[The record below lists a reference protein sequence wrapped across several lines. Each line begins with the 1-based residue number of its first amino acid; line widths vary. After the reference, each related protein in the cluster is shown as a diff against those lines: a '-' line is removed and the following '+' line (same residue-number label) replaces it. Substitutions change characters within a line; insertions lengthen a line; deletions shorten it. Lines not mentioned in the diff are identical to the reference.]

1 MLNSNKNLKLN
12 KNIYLSNFTY
22 FHQNLKEKNNLNSC
36 ALPSASETRLEQG
49 RLTPTV
55 PAKILNNF
63 FTKESSL
70 FPLCKQSTLNSKRNI
85 ICKSTSRDLNS
96 EFLKKNELFVSSL
109 KNTKGMQNSQNSYSE
124 NQNIH
129 KKLFRTSIW
138 GYDSQ
143 TKSNFVPS
151 AQSMNKQTHV
161 QNKSISTTQNAN
173 FSETSK
179 QQVVSIT
186 YEEIGLFPRSFNRVF
201 DRFFKQLFF
210 DVENLVIQEYRFY
223 RYLFLTTVKCLV
235 LLIFVPLSINFLA
248 KNYLI
253 RPVTEYYWNT
263 HNHEIF
269 LNSYQQKRA
278 FTELKNFE
286 EKIYFESLLF
296 SENQLFISKVEPWHI
311 ENQLQKN
318 VVSIQLTNNNE
329 QKNYS
334 SFAGTTHHAYSAYLP
349 SPSLVSL
356 AEGSGQENLTL
367 NQQNKF
373 SLIVES
379 SSKNKKEQILEPQN
393 FNSFNDL
400 QILNTVSQ
408 NLKEEK
414 NSKAIFTRGW
424 VGSGGISFAD
434 ATTALPQHKNQQK
447 NEFNNDLYIAFTN
460 SLQKRL
466 QIKIFELANHYNEES
481 IEAVTNFFADVLSFS
496 SLCFLLVRLE
506 IQINITKS
514 FLLEVF
520 FGLDDSKKSLLILFI
535 TDLLVGYH
543 SPNIWELFFQ
553 TLFDHYGLPESQTT
567 IFLLVATL
575 PVLLDVLFK
584 YLIFR
589 HLNRASPATV
599 ATYHAMIE

>member
-1 MLNSNKNLKLN
+1 M
-12 KNIYLSNFTY
+12 
-22 FHQNLKEKNNLNSC
+22 
-36 ALPSASETRLEQG
+36 
-49 RLTPTV
+49 
-55 PAKILNNF
+55 
-63 FTKESSL
+63 
-70 FPLCKQSTLNSKRNI
+70 NSKTNF
-85 ICKSTSRDLNS
+85 ICKSVSNDSNS
-96 EFLKKNELFVSSL
+96 EFLKKNALFVSSL
-109 KNTKGMQNSQNSYSE
+109 KNIKPIQKQKQNS
-124 NQNIH
+124 
-129 KKLFRTSIW
+129 
-138 GYDSQ
+138 
-143 TKSNFVPS
+143 
-151 AQSMNKQTHV
+151 
-161 QNKSISTTQNAN
+161 

-223 RYLFLTTVKCLV
+223 RYLFLTTVKCLFI
-235 LLIFVPLSINFLA
+235 LIFVPLGMNFLA

-296 SENQLFISKVEPWHI
+296 SENQIFFGIS
-311 ENQLQKN
+311 ENMYQKN
-318 VVSIQLTNNNE
+318 
-329 QKNYS
+329 
-334 SFAGTTHHAYSAYLP
+334 
-349 SPSLVSL
+349 LVSTESQSCEAKPVSL
-356 AEGSGQENLTL
+356 LCLRSKASKQYAKAEIATT
-367 NQQNKF
+367 NQTTNK
-373 SLIVES
+373 
-379 SSKNKKEQILEPQN
+379 
-393 FNSFNDL
+393 NDL
-400 QILNTVSQ
+400 NIFFS
-408 NLKEEK
+408 
-414 NSKAIFTRGW
+414 NSI
-424 VGSGGISFAD
+424 
-434 ATTALPQHKNQQK
+434 
-447 NEFNNDLYIAFTN
+447 
-460 SLQKRL
+460 QKRL
-466 QIKIFELANHYNEES
+466 QTKIFELAKHYNEES
-481 IEAVTNFFADVLSFS
+481 IEAITNFFADVLSFS

-520 FGLDDSKKSLLILFI
+520 FGLDDSKKSLFILFI